1 MRLRSKFIVLA
12 LTLLAAACSGGSNL
26 TLNTGPAP
34 WPNPDNV
41 AARIDAAG
49 LPSVGSPPGSDLHH
63 DRLAAHGR
71 RRAGCARQ
79 LAVGIDAAGL
89 PSSST
94 ELLTVHY
101 HSHVDVFVNGK
112 SEPVASSIG
121 REDQSLFSPLH
132 THATSGL
139 IHIEAPEDQDFTVG
153 MLFTEWGVRLT
164 NDCIGGYCSPDTK
177 LNAYVDGTSYTQPI
191 STIVLKKGEEIA
203 IVIGSPPPTI
213 PSTWDCLANIDP
225 AIENPAQ
232 CADFGEQVPA

>member
-1 MRLRSKFIVLA
+1 MRLRSSFIVLA
-12 LTLLAAACSGGSNL
+12 LTLLAAACGGSNSGGSNL

-41 AARIDAAG
+41 A
-49 LPSVGSPPGSDLHH
+49 
-63 DRLAAHGR
+63 DR
-71 RRAGCARQ
+71 
-79 LAVGIDAAGL
+79 IDAAGL

-94 ELLTVHY
+94 ESLTVHY
-101 HSHVDVFVNGK
+101 HSHVDIFVDGK

-139 IHIEAPEDQDFTVG
+139 IHIEAPEEQDFTVG

-177 LNAYVDGTSYTQPI
+177 LDGLRGRHEVHPTDLDHRP
-191 STIVLKKGEEIA
+191 EEGRGDRDRDRLA
-203 IVIGSPPPTI
+203 ARDDPLELGLSGQHRPYDREPGAVRRLRPAGPCVNRIGS
-213 PSTWDCLANIDP
+213 SRYL
-225 AIENPAQ
+225 
-232 CADFGEQVPA
+232 F

>member
-1 MRLRSKFIVLA
+1 MGQLAYFDDEAHTYMVLTYDGVLVRVLLRDITSSHGLPRWDPIVASSRRSDPRPVADSRIARMRLRSTFIVLLLA
-12 LTLLAAACSGGSNL
+12 LLAAACGGSNSGGSGL

-41 AARIDAAG
+41 ADRIE
-49 LPSVGSPPGSDLHH
+49 
-63 DRLAAHGR
+63 
-71 RRAGCARQ
+71 
-79 LAVGIDAAGL
+79 AAGL

-94 ELLTVHY
+94 ESLTVHY
-101 HSHVDVFVNGK
+101 HSHVDIFVDGK

-139 IHIEAPEDQDFTVG
+139 IHIEAPEEEDFTVG

-177 LNAYVDGTSYTQPI
+177 RKAYVDGASYAQPI
-191 STIVLKKGEEIA
+191 ST
-203 IVIGSPPPTI
+203 S
-213 PSTWDCLANIDP
+213 S
-225 AIENPAQ
+225 
-232 CADFGEQVPA
+232 

>member
-1 MRLRSKFIVLA
+1 MRLRYSFIVLA
-12 LTLLAAACSGGSNL
+12 LTLLAGACSGGSNL
-26 TLNTGPAP
+26 TLNNGPAP

-49 LPSVGSPPGSDLHH
+49 LPS
-63 DRLAAHGR
+63 
-71 RRAGCARQ
+71 
-79 LAVGIDAAGL
+79 
-89 PSSST
+89 SST
-94 ELLTVHY
+94 ESLTVHY
-101 HSHVDVFVNGK
+101 HSHVDIFVNGK

-164 NDCIGGYCSPDTK
+164 NDCIGDYCSPDTK
-177 LNAYVDGTSYTQPI
+177 LKAYVDGTSYTQPI
-191 STIVLKKGEEIA
+191 STIVMNKGEEIA
-203 IVIGSPPPTI
+203 VVIGSPPPTI